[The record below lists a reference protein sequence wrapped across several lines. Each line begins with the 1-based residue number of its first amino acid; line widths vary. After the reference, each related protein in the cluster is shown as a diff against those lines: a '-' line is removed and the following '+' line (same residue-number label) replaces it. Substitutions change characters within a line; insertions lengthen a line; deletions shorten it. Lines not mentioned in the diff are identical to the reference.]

1 MNTHNT
7 TEQFTFTTLGIVEP
21 LLDSLTRLG
30 LKIPTPIQ
38 HEVIP
43 VALTGQDVVGIA
55 QTGTGKTLAFGIPMI
70 QRLAATKGVGMIVLP
85 TRELALQVDES
96 LRRVGQHLGMRT
108 AVLIGGAAM
117 GPQIQALRR
126 NPHIIIATP
135 GRLIDHIQQK
145 TIQTNHVSIIVLDE
159 ADHMFDMGFA
169 PQVEKILDALPRARQ
184 TMLFSATMPH
194 AIMNLATAHMKSPI
208 RVEVAPSG
216 TPPEKVEQEL
226 YILHK
231 EDKTKLLKKLLEYE
245 RVSTIV
251 FTRTKH
257 GASKLVKIVRAMG
270 YTAAEIHGN
279 RSLPQRKDALD
290 GFKSGK
296 YRVLVATDVAARGI
310 DVQGVGLVINYDVPE
325 NPEDYVHR
333 IGRTARAGATGHA
346 ITFVTQ
352 EQRNDLRDIERLI
365 NQKLTVVRDEELSQE
380 FSPTRKVISAGYR
393 HRRFH

>member
-145 TIQTNHVSIIVLDE
+145 TS
-159 ADHMFDMGFA
+159 
-169 PQVEKILDALPRARQ
+169 
-184 TMLFSATMPH
+184 
-194 AIMNLATAHMKSPI
+194 
-208 RVEVAPSG
+208 
-216 TPPEKVEQEL
+216 
-226 YILHK
+226 
-231 EDKTKLLKKLLEYE
+231 
-245 RVSTIV
+245 
-251 FTRTKH
+251 
-257 GASKLVKIVRAMG
+257 
-270 YTAAEIHGN
+270 
-279 RSLPQRKDALD
+279 
-290 GFKSGK
+290 
-296 YRVLVATDVAARGI
+296 
-310 DVQGVGLVINYDVPE
+310 
-325 NPEDYVHR
+325 
-333 IGRTARAGATGHA
+333 
-346 ITFVTQ
+346 
-352 EQRNDLRDIERLI
+352 
-365 NQKLTVVRDEELSQE
+365 
-380 FSPTRKVISAGYR
+380 
-393 HRRFH
+393 